1 MAKAKTAAERRQLI
15 DEARVLYEAGA
26 TTETI
31 ATSACVSPS
40 TIRRWARK
48 AKAAGAPWQRQAS
61 TPPRRSQ
68 ASVPPAAARPD
79 TPATAGDLRTLLEQR
94 LADLVQRSIQEP
106 DKPGAEDRMLKV
118 CKVLEFLR
126 GADDLEARLR
136 GMKDFAGFCVQ
147 TLTEDEMPPVRKAIH
162 MFLDKLKRENS

>member
-79 TPATAGDLRTLLEQR
+79 TPATAGDLRTLLE
-94 LADLVQRSIQEP
+94 
-106 DKPGAEDRMLKV
+106 
-118 CKVLEFLR
+118 FLR